1 MKKTIYLFS
10 GLFAVLF
17 TTSCKKDYT
26 CECTN
31 TETETYT
38 YNGVTQTYT
47 DISVTKLTIKDASK
61 HAAKSNCLDLERTYT
76 YNYGNLSGSYTSK
89 YECDLK

>member
-26 CECTN
+26 CTCTYSSN
-31 TETETYT
+31 NSTNVSIDET
-38 YNGVTQTYT
+38 
-47 DISVTKLTIKDASK
+47 TIKDASK
-61 HAAKSNCLDLERTYT
+61 HQAESNCLDLEQTYT
-76 YNYGNLSGSYTSK
+76 YTYGGSSTTIISSRSC
-89 YECDLK
+89 ELK